1 MKGCFT
7 QIYSSKNAC
16 TQYLVQHCNAYTH
29 THTHIVCYLSL
40 VKSCLDLRKEIELL
54 RSQLTTQG
62 GAGSLGAWS
71 SHSPA
76 NSHEEVKKLEEKLR
90 EYEKLMAEMS
100 RSWSE
105 RLERTEQRKLEE
117 AEELQVSISREA
129 KLVCDQSA
137 ERIPPLVLGYFLQR
151 AGMSFK
157 VDNRLPNLVNLND
170 DPQLSEMLL
179 YLLKEGL

>member
-1 MKGCFT
+1 M
-7 QIYSSKNAC
+7 
-16 TQYLVQHCNAYTH
+16 H
-29 THTHIVCYLSL
+29 THAHTVCCPTL

-54 RSQLTTQG
+54 RSQLTMQG
-62 GAGSLGAWS
+62 GAGSLGAWP

-117 AEELQVSISREA
+117 AEELQVSISR
-129 KLVCDQSA
+129 
-137 ERIPPLVLGYFLQR
+137 G
-151 AGMSFK
+151 
-157 VDNRLPNLVNLND
+157 
-170 DPQLSEMLL
+170 
-179 YLLKEGL
+179 

>member
-1 MKGCFT
+1 MC
-7 QIYSSKNAC
+7 C
-16 TQYLVQHCNAYTH
+16 P
-29 THTHIVCYLSL
+29 SL
-40 VKSCLDLRKEIELL
+40 AKSCLDLRKEIELL
-54 RSQLTTQG
+54 RSQLAMQG
-62 GAGSLGAWS
+62 VAGSLGALQP
-71 SHSPA
+71 HSPA
-76 NSHEEVKKLEEKLR
+76 HSHEEVKKLEEKLR

-117 AEELQVSISREA
+117 AEELQVSIN
-129 KLVCDQSA
+129 KDYFICLTCHLIVLL
-137 ERIPPLVLGYFLQR
+137 PLLQR

-179 YLLKEGL
+179 YLLKEGSHHGRFSSLCSKLCTWLCWLLEIF